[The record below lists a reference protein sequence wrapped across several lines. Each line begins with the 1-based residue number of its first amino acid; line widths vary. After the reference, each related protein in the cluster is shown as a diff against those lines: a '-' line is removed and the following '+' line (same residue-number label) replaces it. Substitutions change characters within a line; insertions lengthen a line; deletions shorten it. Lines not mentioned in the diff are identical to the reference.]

1 MDTEAEL
8 QFRPRTG
15 KAASAPLLPEVETYL
30 QLLLVIFL
38 MNSKRY
44 PEVKPQDCPAH
55 CTGQISL
62 TTETHVLSVHDH
74 NTVGSDWN
82 KLANLGALPITSL
95 FP

>member
-30 QLLLVIFL
+30 QLLLVIYL

-44 PEVKPQDCPAH
+44 PEVKPQDCPACCIGEIH
-55 CTGQISL
+55 PA
-62 TTETHVLSVHDH
+62 TETQVLGVY
-74 NTVGSDWN
+74 G
-82 KLANLGALPITSL
+82 P
-95 FP
+95 